1 MNKNIFVN
9 DFCEYFVDFVNK
21 GFLNMD
27 KNDFER
33 AFVKLTDGQKQ
44 VLEAVLKNPDT
55 RYKEIIAN
63 LGITYDTFRK
73 HISSLY
79 KKFNIHKINTYDS
92 PKDKLR
98 KLFKKYKPELLAD
111 INDDKETIKDIVIE
125 HSQQDLADIPVST
138 NFYGRDVEIKI
149 LQTTILENHCQALII
164 TGIYGVGKT
173 SLAVE
178 FAKLIKDKFHF
189 SIARSL
195 ENSPSL
201 KTILTDIIQF
211 LSQRQIQ
218 ELPTDLSGLISLL
231 IEYLKEYRCLIILDN
246 LETILQSGDR
256 TGKYREEYQGF
267 RQLFRSII
275 TTQHQSCLLLT
286 SREIP
291 QDISLELGENSPV
304 QLLRLKGLELEDSK
318 NIIKNQLLIG
328 AEKEFRQLVQ
338 RYEGHPSMLKLI
350 IPIIHDI
357 YSSKISMFLQ
367 SKTTELDSINN
378 ILDWHFQRLS
388 DIEKQVI
395 YWLAINRDCVT
406 LGELQ
411 QDIEQSGVG
420 KNPIN
425 SLKFLLDRSLVNQ
438 SALGFKL
445 QPVIRE
451 YITERLVTQVCAE
464 IASCKL
470 EIFKS
475 HALIKATAKDYVRES
490 QKNLIVKPIIDALLK
505 VFNTKTQ
512 LEAHLKQILSQLPQE
527 QNIGYAG
534 GNLINILIAL
544 EIDLTNYDF
553 SDIKVM
559 QSFLRDVNLHNV
571 NFQNSHFSNAVFK
584 ETIAAIFALAFS
596 PDGEILAIGDY
607 CATIQLLNTKT
618 KEKIFTINY
627 QSGHVVRALAF
638 SPDGQILASG
648 STNGTIQLWDVT
660 NKTTI
665 EIISAHDDWVHSLA
679 FTPDSQI
686 LASGSGD
693 SKIKL
698 WDVQTRKLVKTLS
711 EHRDCVHSVA
721 FNSQGILASGS
732 RDKTIKLW
740 KIDQKRSF
748 KTFEKHTDSVYAVA
762 FSPDGKV
769 LASGSG
775 DSTVKL
781 WNIEQLQYLTT
792 LEQHNNIVFS
802 IAFSADGKT
811 LASGA
816 FDSNIQ
822 LWDIQD
828 VKNIHHI
835 KTLQEHQNWIRA
847 VAFSPQDHTLASGDI
862 GSIVKLWNLEDINHI
877 DAFTFQGH
885 TSQIRAVA
893 FSPQGNILA
902 SASSDKMLRLWN
914 VNRDVNENVNDVQI
928 AETFT
933 GHTDIIYTIAFHP
946 QGTTLASGS
955 ADSTIR
961 LWDVK
966 SRKYIK
972 TLQEPENHLRSL
984 AFSSQSHKFA
994 SASRDGSVKL
1004 WDIDSGKDEILLQE
1018 DIHPVDCIA
1027 FHPHQ
1032 EFLACGVYNGDVKLW
1047 DVSNKQLIK
1056 KLPGHT
1062 HRINSL
1068 AFNPQGNIL
1077 ASASSDNTIRLWNID
1092 TYECIKI
1099 LAKHTNWVRSLAF
1112 NLHGNILAS
1121 GSSDGKIILWDMIN
1135 YEPIKILEAHSA
1147 WVYSIAFSPCGKILA
1162 SGSAD
1167 ETIKLWDVKEVKTAT
1182 HWRTLTIPKPYEGMN
1197 ITGSTGLSAEAK
1209 ATLKA
1214 LGAVEF
1220 L

>member
-1 MNKNIFVN
+1 MDRNKFDEKFNSLSNLKKRV
-9 DFCEYFVDFVNK
+9 
-21 GFLNMD
+21 LL
-27 KNDFER
+27 
-33 AFVKLTDGQKQ
+33 AF
-44 VLEAVLKNPDT
+44 LKNPDKG
-55 RYKEIIAN
+55 YKEIASILN
-63 LGITYDTFRK
+63 IKEPNFRRNVGYLYDAFDIK
-73 HISSLY
+73 E
-79 KKFNIHKINTYDS
+79 NNTDDS
-92 PKDKLR
+92 NKDQLR
-98 KLFKKYKPELLAD
+98 KLFKKYKPELCEN
-111 INDDKETIKDIVIE
+111 IHEDKETIKDIVIE
-125 HSQQDLADIPVST
+125 HPQQDLGDIQVST
-138 NFYGRDVEIKI
+138 NFYGRDLEVQNIQRAI
-149 LQTTILENHCQALII
+149 LQDNCKALII

-178 FAKLIKDKFHF
+178 FAKIIKGKFHF
-189 SIARSL
+189 SIGRSL
-195 ENSPSL
+195 ENSPPL
-201 KTILTDIIQF
+201 ETILTDLIQLLSKGRII
-211 LSQRQIQ
+211 
-218 ELPTDLSGLISLL
+218 ELPADLSSLISLL
-231 IEYLKEYRCLIILDN
+231 IKYLKEYRCLMILDN
-246 LETILQSGDR
+246 FETILQSGDR
-256 TGKYREEYQGF
+256 TGQYREEYQGF

-275 TTQHQSCLLLT
+275 TAEHQSCLLLT

-291 QDISLELGENSPV
+291 QDISLELGVNSPV
-304 QLLRLKGLELEDSK
+304 HLLKLKGLELEDAK
-318 NIIKNQLLIG
+318 NIIKNKVLIHS
-328 AEKEFRQLVQ
+328 AQELRQLVQ
-338 RYEGHPSMLKLI
+338 HCEGHPLMLKLI

-357 YSSKISMFLQ
+357 CAGKLTIFRETNKI
-367 SKTTELDSINN
+367 TDLDSINN
-378 ILDWHFQRLS
+378 ILNWHFQRLL
-388 DIEKQVI
+388 DEEKHVI

-406 LGELQ
+406 LGKLQ
-411 QDIEQSGVG
+411 DDMRQSGVL
-420 KNPIN
+420 KSPIS
-425 SLKFLLDRSLVNQ
+425 SLKSLLDRSLIYE

-451 YITERLVTQVCAE
+451 YITERLITQVYAE
-464 IASCKL
+464 ITSGKL
-470 EIFKS
+470 EILKS
-475 HALIKATAKDYVRES
+475 HALMKATAKDYVRES
-490 QKNLIVKPIIDALLK
+490 QKKLIVKRIVDGLLTA
-505 VFNTKTQ
+505 FNTKTQ
-512 LEAHLKQILSQLPQE
+512 LQAHLKQILSQLREE

-534 GNLINILIAL
+534 GNLINLLIAL

-553 SDIKVM
+553 SNIKIM
-559 QSFLRDVNLHNV
+559 QAFLRDVNLHKV

-607 CATIQLLNTKT
+607 RATIQLLNTKT

-648 STNGTIQLWDVT
+648 STDGTIQLWDVI
-660 NKTTI
+660 NKTTL
-665 EIISAHDDWVHSLA
+665 EIIPAHDDWVHSLA
-679 FTPDSQI
+679 FTPDGQI

-698 WDVQTRKLVKTLS
+698 WDVQTHKLVKTLS

-781 WNIEQLQYLTT
+781 WDIEQLQYLTT
-792 LEQHNNIVFS
+792 LDQHNNIVFS

-828 VKNIHHI
+828 LKNIQHI

-847 VAFSPQDHTLASGDI
+847 VAFSPQVHTLASGDI

-961 LWDVK
+961 LWDMK
-966 SRKYIK
+966 SRQYIK

-1032 EFLACGVYNGDVKLW
+1032 ELLACGVYNGDVKLW

-1092 TYECIKI
+1092 TYECINI

-1112 NLHGNILAS
+1112 NLHGNILVS
-1121 GSSDGKIILWDMIN
+1121 GSSDGKIIFWDMIN

-1147 WVYSIAFSPCGKILA
+1147 WVYSIAFSPCGTILA

-1182 HWRTLTIPKPYEGMN
+1182 HLRTLTIPKPYEGMN

-1220 L
+1220 S

>member
-1 MNKNIFVN
+1 VN
-9 DFCEYFVDFVNK
+9 TLCQSIPEFVNK
-21 GFLNMD
+21 KCENMD
-27 KNDFER
+27 IHKFDKIFNNLSNL
-33 AFVKLTDGQKQ
+33 KKK
-44 VLEAVLKNPDT
+44 VLLVFLQNPDK
-55 RYKEIIAN
+55 RYKEIAPILN
-63 LGITYDTFRK
+63 IKEPNFRRNMGY
-73 HISSLY
+73 LY
-79 KKFNIHKINTYDS
+79 RDFKLNEINSGDS
-92 PKDKLR
+92 DQDKLI

-125 HSQQDLADIPVST
+125 HPQQDLADIPVST
-138 NFYGRDVEIKI
+138 NFYGRNVEIQSLETSI
-149 LQTTILENHCQALII
+149 LDNPCKGLII

-178 FAKLIKDKFHF
+178 FAKRIKDKFHF
-189 SIARSL
+189 SMARSL

-218 ELPTDLSGLISLL
+218 ELPTDLTSLISLL

-256 TGKYREEYQGF
+256 TGQYRQEYQGF

-291 QDISLELGENSPV
+291 QDISLELGGNSPV
-304 QLLRLKGLELEDSK
+304 QLLRLKGLELEDGK
-318 NIIKNQLLIG
+318 NIIKNKLLIG
-328 AEKEFRQLVQ
+328 AEKEFRQLVK

-357 YSSKISMFLQ
+357 YSSKISIFLE
-367 SKTTELDSINN
+367 SKTTDLDDINN
-378 ILDWHFQRLS
+378 ILNWHFQRLS
-388 DIEKQVI
+388 NIEKQVI
-395 YWLAINRDCVT
+395 YWLAINRECVT
-406 LGELQ
+406 LEELQ
-411 QDIEQSGVG
+411 QDIKQSTIG
-420 KNPIN
+420 KSPIS
-425 SLKFLLDRSLVNQ
+425 SLKFLVDRSLINQ
-438 SALGFKL
+438 TALGFKL

-451 YITERLVTQVCAE
+451 YITERLVKQVCAE
-464 IASCKL
+464 IATGKL

-475 HALIKATAKDYVRES
+475 HAFMKATAKDHVRES
-490 QKNLIVKPIIDALLK
+490 QNNLIVKPIIHELLT

-512 LEAHLKQILSQLPQE
+512 LQAHLKQILSQLRKE

-534 GNLINILIAL
+534 GNLLNILIAL

-553 SDIKVM
+553 SDIKIM
-559 QSFLRDVNLHNV
+559 QAFLRDVNLHKV

-607 CATIQLLNTKT
+607 RATIQLLNTKT

-648 STNGTIQLWDVT
+648 STDGTIQLWDVI

-679 FTPDSQI
+679 FTPDGQI

-762 FSPDGKV
+762 FSPDGKL

-775 DSTVKL
+775 DSTVNL
-781 WNIEQLQYLTT
+781 WDIEQLQYRIT
-792 LEQHNNIVFS
+792 LKEHNNIVFS

-828 VKNIHHI
+828 LENIQHI

-877 DAFTFQGH
+877 DAFTLQGH

-914 VNRDVNENVNDVQI
+914 VNRDVNENVNDAEI

-961 LWDVK
+961 LWDMK
-966 SRKYIK
+966 SRQYIK
-972 TLQEPENHLRSL
+972 TLQGSENHLRSL

-1018 DIHPVDCIA
+1018 DIHRVDCIT

-1032 EFLACGVYNGDVKLW
+1032 EFLACGLYNGDVKLW
-1047 DVSNKQLIK
+1047 DVTNKQFIETLS
-1056 KLPGHT
+1056 GHT
-1062 HRINSL
+1062 QRINSL

-1077 ASASSDNTIRLWNID
+1077 ASASNDNTIRLWKIHTD
-1092 TYECIKI
+1092 ERPAI

-1121 GSSDGKIILWDMIN
+1121 GSSDGRIILWDMIN

-1197 ITGSTGLSAEAK
+1197 ITGSTGLNAEAK